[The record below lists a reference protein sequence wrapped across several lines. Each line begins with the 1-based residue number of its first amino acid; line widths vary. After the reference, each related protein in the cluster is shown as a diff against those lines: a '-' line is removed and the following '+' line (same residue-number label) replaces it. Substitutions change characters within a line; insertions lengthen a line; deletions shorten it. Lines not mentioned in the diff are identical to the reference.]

1 MASFNK
7 VILIG
12 NLTSDPEVK
21 QTQTGTAVCTFNIAV
36 NRRFAKDGETNADF
50 ITIVAWRER
59 AEFVGKYFKKGKPIL
74 IVGQLQSRT
83 WADKDGLRRVTWE
96 VIADEIS
103 FVSSKNDDAPV
114 NANAYTPDVYKTAKN
129 AVQEEFEPVTDEYL
143 PF

>member
-21 QTQTGTAVCTFNIAV
+21 QTQTGSSVCTFNIAV
-36 NRRFAKDGETNADF
+36 NRRFAKDGETNVDF

-59 AEFVGKYFKKGKPIL
+59 ADFVGKFFKKGKPIL

-96 VIADEIS
+96 VIADEVS
-103 FVSSKNDDAPV
+103 FVSSKSDDTPV
-114 NANAYTPDVYKTAKN
+114 NANAYNPDAYKNKN
-129 AVQEEFEPVTDEYL
+129 AVQEEFEPVTDESL

>member
-21 QTQTGTAVCTFNIAV
+21 QTQTGSSVCTFNIAV
-36 NRRFAKDGETNADF
+36 NRRFAKDGETSVDF

-59 AEFVGKYFKKGKPIL
+59 ADFVGKFFKKGKPIL

-96 VIADEIS
+96 VIADEVS
-103 FVSSKNDDAPV
+103 FVSSKSDDAPV
-114 NANAYTPDVYKTAKN
+114 NANAYTPDAYKSQN
-129 AVQEEFEPVTDEYL
+129 AVQEEFEPVTDEPL

>member
-21 QTQTGTAVCTFNIAV
+21 QTQTGSSVCTFNIAV
-36 NRRFAKDGETNADF
+36 NRRFAKDGETNVDF

-59 AEFVGKYFKKGKPIL
+59 ADFVGKFFKKGKPIL

-96 VIADEIS
+96 VIADEVS
-103 FVSSKNDDAPV
+103 FVSSKSDDALV
-114 NANAYTPDVYKTAKN
+114 NTNSYNPDAYKSKS
-129 AVQEEFEPVTDEYL
+129 AVKEEFEPVTDESL